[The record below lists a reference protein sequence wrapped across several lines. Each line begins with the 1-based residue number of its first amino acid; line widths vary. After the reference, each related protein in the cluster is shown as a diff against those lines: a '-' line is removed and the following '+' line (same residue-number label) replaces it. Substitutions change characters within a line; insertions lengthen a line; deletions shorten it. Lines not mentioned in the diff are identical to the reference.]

1 MSDILLN
8 PDHPE
13 WHGNIQSL
21 KQGDLTTR
29 ETRKRWLSYLH
40 YRMSDGRILRRTVE
54 FEELSELH
62 NIVERGPDFTAIT
75 SIEIIRTD
83 AAVID
88 ERFVVETFEVIQ

>member
-1 MSDILLN
+1 MSDIVLD
-8 PDHPE
+8 PAHPE
-13 WHGNIQSL
+13 WHRNVRFL
-21 KQGDLTTR
+21 KQDDLTTR

-40 YRMSDGRILRRTVE
+40 YRMTDGRILRRTVE